1 MPPPAAAGPLPPSA
15 SPDRHLGTTGGTAGA
30 AAVAVAG
37 LAVSSVADP
46 RLGMLLFLLPVAVV
60 VLDAVVAM
68 RVTQQVAMTATVAP
82 TDVVV
87 GDRFAVTLAVTGP
100 ALPVRLALPAGPGPE
115 AMVATPPATGPVHGI
130 AEARGVI
137 ARLTLRLTSGGLCG
151 LVTCNRAHSVVLA
164 RPLEIGPRP
173 VRPGEPFPEL
183 GGGWGEGAVVPATGG
198 DVVRGV
204 RAYVPGDR
212 LRQVHWRATAR
223 LGELVVKEAEEPQA
237 PVLHVVVDLG
247 PGGEAGELAAGRAA
261 WWAGEAMR
269 RSCQVVLTTTERT
282 ETVVAAVASPVALN
296 RRLARADPG
305 HPSRP
310 AVRKPAR
317 LLVVSGEGDWW
328 S

>member
-1 MPPPAAAGPLPPSA
+1 MPPPAAPRALPASA
-15 SPDRHLGTTGGTAGA
+15 SPDRHLGATGGTAGA

-37 LAVSSVADP
+37 LGVSSVADP

-68 RVTQQVAMTATVAP
+68 RVTRVVQAAATVSP
-82 TDVVV
+82 VDVVV
-87 GDRFAVTLAVTGP
+87 GDRFTVALAVTGP
-100 ALPVRLALPAGPGPE
+100 RLPVRLALPSGPGPE
-115 AMVATPPATGPVHGI
+115 AMVATPPATGPLHGV

-137 ARLTLRLTSGGLCG
+137 ARLTLRLTSSGLCG
-151 LVTCNRAHSVVLA
+151 LVTCNRGHSVVLA

-173 VRPGEPFPEL
+173 VVPGEPFPEL

-204 RAYVPGDR
+204 RTYVPGDR

-223 LGELVVKEAEEPQA
+223 LGELVVKEAEEPRA
-237 PVLHVVVDLG
+237 PVLHLVVDLG
-247 PGGEAGELAAGRAA
+247 AGGEAAERAAGRAA
-261 WWAGEAMR
+261 WWAGEAR
-269 RSCQVVLTTTERT
+269 RRGCQVVLTTMERS
-282 ETVVAAVASPVALN
+282 ETVTAPVASPVAVN
-296 RRLARADPG
+296 RRLARADTG

-310 AVRKPAR
+310 AVAKPAR
-317 LLVVSGEGDWW
+317 LLVVSAEGDSW